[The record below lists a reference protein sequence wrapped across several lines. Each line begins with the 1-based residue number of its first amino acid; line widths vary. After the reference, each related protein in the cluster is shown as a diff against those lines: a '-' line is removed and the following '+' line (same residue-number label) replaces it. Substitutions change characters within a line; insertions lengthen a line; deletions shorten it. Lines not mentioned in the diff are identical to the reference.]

1 VIMAWNRNRTILGV
15 AAAAAAGLGYYA
27 VQMVR
32 GRGGLG
38 ALLGR
43 GGGAASGPGTTGNA
57 ALAGDG
63 AEGAVGNSGAARDAG
78 ASEMRDPPQRWTAQ
92 DEAIDET
99 FPASDP
105 VTAKHVD

>member
-1 VIMAWNRNRTILGV
+1 MAWNRNRTILGV

-27 VQMVR
+27 VQLVR
-32 GRGGLG
+32 GRGGLS
-38 ALLGR
+38 AMLGR
-43 GGGAASGPGTTGNA
+43 NARPAGGSGNTGSA

-78 ASEMRDPPQRWTAQ
+78 AAEMRDPPERWTAQ
-92 DEAIDET
+92 DEAVDVT

>member
-1 VIMAWNRNRTILGV
+1 MAWNRNRTILGV
-15 AAAAAAGLGYYA
+15 AAAAVAGLGYYA
-27 VQMVR
+27 VQFVR

-38 ALLGR
+38 ALIGR
-43 GGGAASGPGTTGNA
+43 SGQDAFGPGATGSA
-57 ALAGDG
+57 ALSGEG

-78 ASEMRDPPQRWTAQ
+78 AAEMRDPPRRWSAQ
-92 DEAIDET
+92 DEAVDET

>member
-1 VIMAWNRNRTILGV
+1 MAWNRNRTILGV

-27 VQMVR
+27 VQLVR
-32 GRGGLG
+32 GRGGL
-38 ALLGR
+38 AAVLGR
-43 GGGAASGPGTTGNA
+43 NARSSGAGITGSA

-78 ASEMRDPPQRWTAQ
+78 AAEMRDPPQRWTAQ
-92 DEAIDET
+92 DEAVDET

>member
-1 VIMAWNRNRTILGV
+1 MAWSRNRTIVGV

-27 VQMVR
+27 VQLVR
-32 GRGGLG
+32 SRGGL
-38 ALLGR
+38 ATLW
-43 GGGAASGPGTTGNA
+43 GGGTRPLHRAGSA

-63 AEGAVGNSGAARDAG
+63 AEGVVGHSGAARDAG
-78 ASEMRDPPQRWTAQ
+78 ADSMRDPPERWSAT

-105 VTAKHVD
+105 APAKFVD

>member
-1 VIMAWNRNRTILGV
+1 MAWNRNRTILGV
-15 AAAAAAGLGYYA
+15 AAAAVAGLGYYA
-27 VQMVR
+27 VQFVR

-38 ALLGR
+38 ALVGR
-43 GGGAASGPGTTGNA
+43 SHGNTGPGTTGSA

-78 ASEMRDPPQRWTAQ
+78 VAEMRDPPQRWSAQ
-92 DEAIDET
+92 DEAVDET